1 MRELLSGNEAV
12 ARGAFEAGVKL
23 AASYP
28 GTPSTEILET
38 LARRYRSVYSQ
49 WSPNEKVA
57 FEVAIGASIGGAR
70 ALVTMK
76 HVGLNVAADPFMTFA
91 YTGVNGGFVVVSA
104 DDPEMHSSQNEQ
116 DNRFYARFAQ
126 IPMLEPSD
134 SQESK
139 DMVLTAFEL
148 SEIFDTP
155 VMLRMSTRVSHSK
168 GIVKLG
174 EPTSGPD
181 KKFVKDPAKY
191 VMIPA
196 NARKRHVVV
205 VERLEKLRQLT
216 EETPLNFVEEKG
228 SKIGII
234 SGGVAYQYAKE
245 VAPDF
250 DYLKLGMSYPLPLK
264 KIADFIKSHDKVIV
278 VEELE
283 PFYEDQIKAA
293 GFDVVGKEYF
303 DLGELSPDRLAEGLE
318 VTRRSFNVGGKEY
331 FGHLGE
337 LSPHRVA
344 EGLKKAGVLSE
355 IPTVDIP
362 PEKDM
367 FPRPPVLCPGCPH
380 RGVFMA
386 LKKLK
391 VTVTGD
397 IGCYTLGVLQ
407 PLNALDTCICMG
419 ASIGSAIGM
428 EKVQGSEKGTVA
440 VIGDS
445 TFLHSGVTGLMDAVY
460 NNSNVTIIILDN
472 RATAMTGG
480 QQHPATGLTLMG
492 EKAGQIDFETLV
504 TAMGVKNFRKVDPY
518 DYNATLDAIKEGI
531 GSSGPSVILT
541 DRPCVLMP
549 KRIMDEPYLVDLELC
564 NGCSACFRISCPA
577 ITASN
582 ETNEHG
588 SPKAEIDTTMC
599 TGCTLCAQI
608 CPTEAIILKSQF
620 VKV

>member
-1 MRELLSGNEAV
+1 MKELLSGNEAV
-12 ARGAFEAGVKL
+12 ARGAYEAGVKL

-38 LARRYRSVYSQ
+38 LAERYPSVYSQ

-57 FEVAIGASIGGAR
+57 YEVAIGASIGGAR

-76 HVGLNVAADPFMTFA
+76 HVGLNVAADPFMTNA
-91 YTGVNGGFVVVSA
+91 YTGVNGGLVVVSA

-116 DNRFYARFAQ
+116 DNRFFARFAQ
-126 IPMLEPSD
+126 VPMLEPAD
-134 SQESK
+134 SQEAK
-139 DMVLTAFEL
+139 DMLPAAFEL
-148 SEIFDTP
+148 SEKFDTP
-155 VMLRMSTRVSHSK
+155 VLIRMTTRVSHSK

-174 EPTSGPD
+174 DTVAGPD

-205 VERLEKLRQLT
+205 VQRLEKLKAYT
-216 EETPLNFVEEKG
+216 EESRFNIVEENG
-228 SKIGII
+228 SRLGII

-245 VAPDF
+245 VAPNF
-250 DYLKLGMSYPLPLK
+250 DYFKLGMSYPLPLK
-264 KIADFIKSHDKVIV
+264 RIGEFVKSHERVIV
-278 VEELE
+278 IEELE

-293 GFDVVGKEYF
+293 GIIVEGKKYF
-303 DLGELSPDRLAEGLE
+303 GTLGELSP
-318 VTRRSFNVGGKEY
+318 Y
-331 FGHLGE
+331 
-337 LSPHRVA
+337 RVA
-344 EGLKKAGVLSE
+344 AGLKEAGLIDVIQE
-355 IPTVDIP
+355 AEIP
-362 PEKDM
+362 PEANL

-380 RGVFMA
+380 RGAFMA
-386 LKKLK
+386 LKKLG
-391 VTVTGD
+391 VAVTGD
-397 IGCYTLGVLQ
+397 IGCYTLGVLE

-428 EKVQGSEKGTVA
+428 EKVKGSAKGTVA

-460 NNSNVTIIILDN
+460 NNSNVTVIILDN
-472 RATAMTGG
+472 HATAMTGG

-492 EKAGQIDFETLV
+492 EKAGQVDIATIVRAL
-504 TAMGVKNFRKVDPY
+504 GVKNVRELDPY
-518 DYNATLDAIKEGI
+518 DYDGVLNGIKEEM
-531 GSSGPSVILT
+531 SRPGPSVIIT
-541 DRPCVLMP
+541 NRPCVLMP
-549 KRIMDEPYLVDLELC
+549 ERIMDEPYVIDLELC

-577 ITASN
+577 ILASS
-582 ETNEHG
+582 ETNNHG
-588 SPKAEIDTTMC
+588 HPKAVIDETQC

-608 CPTEAIILKSQF
+608 CPTEAIILKSHF

>member
-1 MRELLSGNEAV
+1 MKELLSGNEAV
-12 ARGAFEAGVKL
+12 ARGAYEAGVKL

-38 LARRYRSVYSQ
+38 LAERFRTIYSQ

-57 FEVAIGASIGGAR
+57 YEVAIGASIGGAR

-76 HVGLNVAADPFMTFA
+76 HVGLNVAADPFMTNA
-91 YTGVNGGFVVVSA
+91 YTGVNGGLVVVSA

-116 DNRFYARFAQ
+116 DNRFFARLAQ
-126 IPMLEPSD
+126 VPMLEPSD

-139 DMVLTAFEL
+139 DMVRIAFEM
-148 SEIFDTP
+148 SEMFDTP
-155 VMLRMSTRVSHSK
+155 VLLRMTTRVSHSK
-168 GIVKLG
+168 GIVELG
-174 EPTSGPD
+174 VPTEGPN

-191 VMIPA
+191 VMIPS
-196 NARKRHVVV
+196 NARLRHVVV
-205 VERLEKLRQLT
+205 AERLEKLKRFT
-216 EETPLNFVEEKG
+216 EETPLNFVENNS

-250 DYLKLGMSYPLPLK
+250 DYLKLGMSYPLPMN
-264 KIADFIKSHDKVIV
+264 KIGKFVRTHERVIV

-293 GFDVVGKEYF
+293 GFPVEGKKYF
-303 DLGELSPDRLAEGLE
+303 GTLGELSP
-318 VTRRSFNVGGKEY
+318 Y
-331 FGHLGE
+331 
-337 LSPHRVA
+337 RVA
-344 EGLKKAGVLSE
+344 QGFHEAGVIDELKVAE
-355 IPTVDIP
+355 IS
-362 PEKDM
+362 PEPDM

-380 RGVFMA
+380 RGAFMA

-391 VTVTGD
+391 VAVTGD
-397 IGCYTLGVLQ
+397 IGCYTLGVLE

-428 EKVQGSEKGTVA
+428 EKVKGSPKGTVA

-445 TFLHSGVTGLMDAVY
+445 TFLHSGVTGLMDAIY

-480 QQHPATGLTLMG
+480 QQHPGTGLTLMG
-492 EKAGQIDFETLV
+492 DKAGQIDMKTLV
-504 TAMGVKNFRKVDPY
+504 TAMGVRNFRELDPY
-518 DYNATLDAIKEGI
+518 DYEATLNAIREEMAKP
-531 GSSGPSVILT
+531 GPSVIVT
-541 DRPCVLMP
+541 NRPCVLMP
-549 KRIMDEPYLVDLELC
+549 KRIMDEPYVVDLELC
-564 NGCSACFRISCPA
+564 NACSACFRISCPA
-577 ITASN
+577 ILASK

-588 SPKAEIDTTMC
+588 HPKAEIDTTLC

-608 CPTEAIILKSQF
+608 CPTEAIILQSQL